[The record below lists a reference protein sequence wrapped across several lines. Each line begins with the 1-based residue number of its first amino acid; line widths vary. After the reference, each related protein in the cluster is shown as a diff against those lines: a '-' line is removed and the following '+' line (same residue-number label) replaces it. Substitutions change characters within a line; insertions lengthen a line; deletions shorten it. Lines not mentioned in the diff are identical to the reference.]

1 MERMRTE
8 FAFKVV
14 SNKYNREELEQLFE
28 YILQEILGSSEAEM
42 EDDPKGYWVREEL
55 ITNSV
60 YTEYK

>member
-8 FAFKVV
+8 FAFEVI
-14 SNKYNREELEQLFE
+14 SNKYSIEEIEQLFK

-42 EDDPKGYWVREEL
+42 EDDPKGYWVGKEL